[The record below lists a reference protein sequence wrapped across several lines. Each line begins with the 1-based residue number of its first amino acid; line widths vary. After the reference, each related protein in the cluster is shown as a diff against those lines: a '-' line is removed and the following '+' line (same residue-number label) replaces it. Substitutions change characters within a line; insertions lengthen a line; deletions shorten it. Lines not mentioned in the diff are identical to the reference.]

1 MPYLRLLPRLA
12 TLCSAVLLAACG
24 GSGGGPGAPGGAPT
38 TTPTTLSLSVSSL
51 ALKTSGIARTVTVT
65 NTGSAPAISVIYSL
79 ITVTDTTAISSC
91 STLAPGAS
99 CQITITPGATASA
112 AAGALAPTPINLN
125 VGGLNTNV
133 ASAAVHVLDFGSVYQ
148 SGYVFDFDDTTPATG
163 SVGGKVVA
171 LSDELP
177 GVPWGASVGGAPAF
191 NDIAGVNENSTG
203 PAPSCAGNTDG
214 TCNTAAIVNGHA
226 PTDPVFYAAGACDAS
241 IKDTR
246 VDWYLPAICE
256 LGSSV
261 GAGCAAGGNIQ
272 QNLIDN
278 GKLPVADQPSMTY
291 WSSTQYSAS
300 PITLA
305 WSHFFVFPGGTQ
317 GQSNKASSFPVR
329 CVHAITL

>member
-38 TTPTTLSLSVSSL
+38 STPTTLSLSVSSL

-112 AAGALAPTPINLN
+112 AAGDLAPTPINLN

-133 ASAAVHVLDFGSVYQ
+133 ASAAVHVLEFGSVYQ
-148 SGYVFDFDDTTPATG
+148 SGYVFDFNDGTPDTG

-171 LSDELP
+171 LSD
-177 GVPWGASVGGAPAF
+177 
-191 NDIAGVNENSTG
+191 IA
-203 PAPSCAGNTDG
+203 APSLPWSTTSNLINASSLTDG
-214 TCNTAAIVNGHA
+214 AANTQTIVINYDALSVPRG
-226 PTDPVFYAAGACDAS
+226 DYAAGACVALS
-241 IKDTR
+241 TGGYT
-246 VDWYLPAICE
+246 DWYLPAICE
-256 LGSSV
+256 MNT
-261 GAGCAAGGNIQ
+261 AAPGCAPGQPDVQSLVDNSGALPPTPLQ
-272 QNLIDN
+272 QH
-278 GKLPVADQPSMTY
+278 
-291 WSSTQYSAS
+291 WSSTED
-300 PITLA
+300 
-305 WSHFFVFPGGTQ
+305 PGTPVTEALLHQFALGGGSSSDLVKGTAIQ
-317 GQSNKASSFPVR
+317 AR
-329 CVHAITL
+329 CVRALVL